1 MKKKDDYLKKF
12 YDQLRVL
19 NSILVDSMESGLG
32 VKVTLRTST
41 FLVVTIYKDQTMG
54 EVVETQNI
62 EMPNILQSNV
72 ESCLFQIEDS
82 IKKLGV
88 KIHVEG

>member
-19 NSILVDSMESGLG
+19 NSILVDSMEAGLG
-32 VKVTLRTST
+32 VKVTIRTAS
-41 FLVVTIYKDQTMG
+41 FFVVTIYKDQTMG
-54 EVVETQNI
+54 EVIETQNI
-62 EMPNILQSNV
+62 EMPNILQNNIEGCV
-72 ESCLFQIEDS
+72 FQIEDA